1 MIAVALCAALLAL
14 AVWTF
19 RQVEARVT
27 LERLMADQAR
37 LQAEQAA
44 YIAQVRSAQAAFA
57 AEKLD
62 TAYQTPAGSLWAG
75 LSVNHPVFRAD
86 QTKDLRIE
94 FTLVNDGDK
103 PIDPKITKSQ
113 ILINGKE
120 LGHSGLILSS
130 VQEGDRSEALPPGQ
144 SLRLDCLLGDW
155 FKEPGIYRVSWKGS
169 GFQSSEIVIRI
180 LPEGAR

>member
-1 MIAVALCAALLAL
+1 
-14 AVWTF
+14 
-19 RQVEARVT
+19 VT
-27 LERLMADQAR
+27 LERLMAEQAR

-44 YIAQVRSAQAAFA
+44 YIAQVRSAQPAFA

-62 TAYQTPAGSLWAG
+62 TTYQTPAGSLWAG

-94 FTLVNDGDK
+94 FTLVNDSDK

-130 VQEGDRSEALPPGQ
+130 VQKGDRSKSLPPGQ

-169 GFQSSEIVIRI
+169 GFQSSEIVLRV
-180 LPEGAR
+180 LPKEDH